1 MTYYHRNHSV
11 ALTNDEIYRFA
22 PSVFATQAHDSR
34 TERFRPIPT
43 IQIVESLRKEG
54 FEVVSAAQCRTR
66 DASKRE
72 FTKHLLRLRH
82 MNELQTVNGRADSH
96 GEIVLKN
103 ANDGGSSYQL
113 MAGVFRIV
121 CTNGLISASELFD
134 AIRVK
139 HSGSLESVASKV
151 IEGTFQV
158 VDETQRVLSHRDTWQ
173 NITMP
178 HEAQIAFAE
187 AAHVVRFGDSDGV
200 TDTPIKPAQL
210 LTARRHEDAGDSLW
224 QVFNRTQENCI
235 KGGRHLRAYNSK
247 THRMTSIRE
256 VTSLDADVK
265 INKALWKLADY
276 FAAQVSSQHI
286 AA

>member
-1 MTYYHRNHSV
+1 MTYHHRNHNV
-11 ALTNDEIYRFA
+11 ALTNDEIYRLA

-66 DASKRE
+66 DDSKRE

-82 MNELQTVNGRADSH
+82 MNELSLATLNEARKDSH

-103 ANDGGSSYQL
+103 ANDGTASYQL
-113 MAGVFRIV
+113 MSGVFRIV
-121 CTNGLISASELFD
+121 CTNGLIAASELFD

-151 IEGTFQV
+151 IEGTYQV
-158 VDETQRVLSHRDTWQ
+158 VDETARVLEHRDHWRTI
-173 NITMP
+173 NMNRD
-178 HEAQIAFAE
+178 AQIAFAD
-187 AAHVVRFGDSDGV
+187 AAHVVRFGDSEGNV
-200 TDTPIKPAQL
+200 DTPIKSNQL
-210 LTARRHEDAGDSLW
+210 LIPRRSEDAGDSLW
-224 QVFNRTQENCI
+224 QVFNRVQENSI
-235 KGGRHLRAYNSK
+235 KGGKHLRAYNSK

-256 VTSLDADVK
+256 VKSLDNDVR
-265 INKALWKLADY
+265 INKALWRLADY
-276 FAAQVSSQHI
+276 FAK